1 MLHLVMPAPVRPL
14 AAESLR
20 AMGYAPQLNGVGILV
35 PVSNDH
41 KAAPFRILAEA
52 RIPID
57 DFEIVPVNQ
66 TPRAASPGDPAP
78 PLQGE
83 AR

>member
-1 MLHLVMPAPVRPL
+1 
-14 AAESLR
+14 
-20 AMGYAPQLNGVGILV
+20 V